1 MKKQF
6 NKLLILL
13 TLFLLFAFNVRAE
26 LLKPSQDFRNKD
38 SKTDFINLKNI
49 FSSNNTQKKQ
59 SINYQKNFLKIK
71 TFDNEYFDLSQNQ
84 GKLVIIIFWARW
96 CSVCKKQM
104 IDLDKFYSKYKNIEI
119 IGLSI
124 DDSEYLAEVKK
135 IAKNYSFKNALYED
149 VLQSSFKEPKS
160 IPYSYII
167 KNGEIVKIM
176 VGRVSANELEMII
189 GNISN

>member
-6 NKLLILL
+6 NELLILL
-13 TLFLLFAFNVRAE
+13 ILFLIFGFNVNAE

-38 SKTDFINLKNI
+38 SKTDVINLKNI

-71 TFDNEYFDLSQNQ
+71 TLDNEYFDLSQNQ

-124 DDSEYLAEVKK
+124 DSSEYLNQVKK

-149 VLQSSFKEPKS
+149 VIQSSFKEPKS

-167 KNGEIVKIM
+167 KNGEIVKTM
-176 VGRVSANELEMII
+176 TGRVSANELEMV
-189 GNISN
+189 ISNIPN